1 MKLRSPFFLAL
12 AATLGFAAYVGA
24 QASGAASSIW
34 DGVYTAEQ
42 AERGAESYVKG
53 CAECHGNALEGDDMS
68 PPLIGADFLWDWNG
82 LTLGD
87 MFERIKI
94 SMPDGKPRTMSD
106 QEKADVLA
114 YMLRENEVPAG
125 EGEIEAR
132 VSTLKPIQ
140 FLAAAP

>member
-1 MKLRSPFFLAL
+1 MKSRSPFFLAL

-24 QASGAASSIW
+24 QDSDAASIW

-42 AERGAESYVKG
+42 AERGAELYVKG
-53 CAECHGNALEGDDMS
+53 CAECHGNALEGDDES
-68 PPLIGADFLWDWNG
+68 PPLVGDDFLWDWNG

-114 YMLRENEVPAG
+114 YMLRENEMPAG

-132 VSTLKPIQ
+132 VATLKPIQ

>member
-1 MKLRSPFFLAL
+1 MKSGFVLFLATAVL
-12 AATLGFAAYVGA
+12 LGFAAYLGA
-24 QASGAASSIW
+24 QASGAASIW

-42 AERGAESYVKG
+42 AERGAQLYMKG
-53 CAECHGNALEGDDMS
+53 CAECHGNGLEGDDMS
-68 PPLIGADFLWDWNG
+68 PPLIGDDFLWDWNG

-114 YMLRENEVPAG
+114 YMLRENEMPTG
-125 EGEIEAR
+125 ENEIEAR

>member
-1 MKLRSPFFLAL
+1 MKSRTPFFLAL
-12 AATLGFAAYVGA
+12 AATLGLAAYVGA
-24 QASGAASSIW
+24 QASGAAASIW

-42 AERGAESYVKG
+42 AERGAELYAQG
-53 CAECHGNALEGDDMS
+53 CAECHGNGLEGDDMS
-68 PPLIGADFLWDWNG
+68 PPLIGDDFLWDWNG

-114 YMLRENEVPAG
+114 YMLRENEMPAG
-125 EGEIEAR
+125 ENEIEAR
-132 VSTLKPIQ
+132 VAALKPIQ
-140 FLAAAP
+140 FLATAP